1 MCSVTPTS
9 FEACFSDLPDPRVE
23 GRCDHK
29 LMDILIIAV
38 CAALCGA
45 DSWVGVETVA
55 RAKEAWFR
63 EFLKLENGIPSHDTF
78 GDVFAKMD
86 SEAFQTRFM
95 RWVEAVF
102 RVTKGQ
108 VIAVDGKTLRG
119 SHQRGAGKDAIHLVN
134 AWAVSNGIVLGQ
146 RKVDGK
152 TNEITAIPELLRLLN
167 VSGCI
172 VTIDAMGCQKT
183 IAQTIRTEKADYL
196 LRVKDNQSKLRQD
209 IEDWFAYGDS
219 KQFANLQM
227 DFHQTTHKTS
237 GRIEIRRCWAV
248 SDPLAFEH
256 IRYYDG
262 WTDLKSMVRI
272 QRERRIGE
280 HITYE
285 TAYYISSLPAD
296 AARLLY
302 ATQHHWAIE
311 NSFHWV
317 MDVTF
322 GEDHSRIRNEHSAEN
337 MAVLRSLALNLLKR
351 DPSKS
356 SLRQKRFRAAMDNDF
371 LLHLITQF

>member
-1 MCSVTPTS
+1 MEYDNPISL
-9 FEACFSDLPDPRVE
+9 EECFSDLADPRVH

-45 DSWVGVETVA
+45 DSWVGVATVA
-55 RAKEAWFR
+55 RAKETWFR
-63 EFLKLENGIPSHDTF
+63 QFLKLEHGIPSHDTF
-78 GDVFAKMD
+78 GDVFAKID

-95 RWVEAVF
+95 RWVETVF
-102 RVTKGQ
+102 EVTKGQ
-108 VIAVDGKTLRG
+108 VVALDGKTLRG
-119 SHQRGAGKDAIHLVN
+119 SHKREVGKDAIHLVN

-152 TNEITAIPELLRLLN
+152 TNEITAIPELLRVLN

-172 VTIDAMGCQKT
+172 VTIDAMGCQKA
-183 IAQTIRTEKADYL
+183 IAQTIRDEKADYV
-196 LRVKDNQSKLRQD
+196 LRVKDNQSHVKQD
-209 IEDWFAYGDS
+209 LEDWFAYGDG
-219 KQFANLQM
+219 QNFAGMQM

-237 GRIEIRRCWAV
+237 GRIEIRRCWVV
-248 SDPLAFEH
+248 SDPVAFES
-256 IRYYDG
+256 IRHYDG
-262 WTDLKSMVRI
+262 WADLNSIIRV
-272 QRERRIGE
+272 QRERRVGE
-280 HITYE
+280 RVSHE

-296 AARLLY
+296 AARLLQ

-322 GEDHSRIRNEHSAEN
+322 SEDHSRIRNEQSAEN
-337 MAVLRSLALNLLKR
+337 MAVLRAIALNLLKR

-371 LLHLITQF
+371 LIHLITQF

>member
-1 MCSVTPTS
+1 MPDEVQISL
-9 FEACFSDLPDPRVE
+9 EECFNDLADPRVQ

-29 LMDILIIAV
+29 LMDVLIIAV

-63 EFLKLENGIPSHDTF
+63 QFLKLENGIPSHDTF
-78 GDVFAKMD
+78 GDVFAKID

-95 RWVEAVF
+95 RWVENVF
-102 RVTKGQ
+102 QVTKGQ
-108 VIAVDGKTLRG
+108 VVALDGKTLRG
-119 SHQRGAGKDAIHLVN
+119 SHQRGAGKEAIHLVN

-146 RKVDGK
+146 RKVEDK
-152 TNEITAIPELLRLLN
+152 SNEISAIPELLRLLN
-167 VSGCI
+167 VSGCL
-172 VTIDAMGCQKT
+172 VTIDAMGCQKD
-183 IAQTIRTEKADYL
+183 IAQTIRDEKADYI
-196 LRVKDNQSKLRQD
+196 LRVKDNQSKLKQD

-219 KQFANLQM
+219 QQFAGMQM
-227 DFHQTTHKTS
+227 DFHQTIHKTS
-237 GRIEIRRCWAV
+237 GRVELRRCWAV

-256 IRYYDG
+256 IRHYDG
-262 WTDLKSMVRI
+262 WADLNSILRV
-272 QRERRIGE
+272 QRERRIGGQVT
-280 HITYE
+280 HE

-296 AARLLY
+296 AARLLQ

-317 MDVTF
+317 LDVTF
-322 GEDHSRIRNEHSAEN
+322 GEDCSRIRNEDSAEN
-337 MAVLRSLALNLLKR
+337 MAVLRSIALNLLKR
-351 DPSKS
+351 DTSKS

-371 LLHLITQF
+371 LFHLITQV

>member
-1 MCSVTPTS
+1 MEYDYASS
-9 FEACFSDLPDPRVE
+9 LEECFSDLPDPRVQ

-45 DSWVGVETVA
+45 DSWVGVETVGK
-55 RAKEAWFR
+55 AKEAWFR
-63 EFLKLENGIPSHDTF
+63 QFLKLENGIPSHDTF
-78 GDVFAKMD
+78 GDVFAKID
-86 SEAFQTRFM
+86 SEAFQSRFM
-95 RWVEAVF
+95 RWVESVF

-108 VIAVDGKTLRG
+108 VVALDGKTLRG
-119 SHQRGAGKDAIHLVN
+119 SHKREAGKEAIHLVN
-134 AWAVSNGIVLGQ
+134 AWAVSNGLVLGQ
-146 RKVDGK
+146 RKVEDK

-172 VTIDAMGCQKT
+172 VTIDAMGCQKA
-183 IAQTIRTEKADYL
+183 IAQTIRDEKADYV
-196 LRVKDNQSKLRQD
+196 LRVKDNQSNLKQD
-209 IEDWFAYGDS
+209 LEDWFAYGDS
-219 KQFANLQM
+219 RHFDGMQM

-256 IRYYDG
+256 IRHYDG
-262 WTDLKSMVRI
+262 WADLHSIVRI
-272 QRERRIGE
+272 QRERRLGE
-280 HITYE
+280 QLTRE

-296 AARLLY
+296 AARLLQ

-322 GEDHSRIRNEHSAEN
+322 AEDLSRIRNEDSAEN
-337 MAVLRSLALNLLKR
+337 MAVLRSIALNLLKH
-351 DPSKS
+351 DTSKG

-371 LLHLITQF
+371 LFHLLTQL